1 MDTSQIESMIGHL
14 VEDAKTAPEIHT
26 LLSEV
31 ASRVGVEATPQQ
43 LAACSSFVMHYLETV
58 PYMMK
63 IAYTSA
69 CNVGLESEMGRILDM
84 VTSYWIEGDDVI
96 PDELGVIGLLDDA
109 YCSLTSLQA
118 VSDHYRL
125 LTGKHLFPDDLTGA
139 NKAMRRIIGEPYVT
153 ELDRIVV
160 RTMNETGL
168 VESVRHLAEEEKR
181 INLTSD
187 STIWNHG
194 SVGQLDTDAL
204 KDLGIVEP

>member
-1 MDTSQIESMIGHL
+1 MDTTYIESMIGRL
-14 VEDAKTAPEIHT
+14 AQDEQTVPELHE
-26 LLSEV
+26 LLSAV
-31 ASRVGVEATPQQ
+31 ASRRGVEATSKQ
-43 LAACSSFVMHYLETV
+43 LASGSAFVMNYLELV

-63 IAYTSA
+63 IAHTSA
-69 CNVGLESEMGRILDM
+69 CNVGLENEMGRILDM
-84 VTSYWIEGDDVI
+84 VISYWIEGDDVI

-125 LTGKHLFPDDLTGA
+125 LTGKHLFPDDLTSA
-139 NKAMRRIIGEPYVT
+139 NKAMRRVIGEPYVT

-168 VESVRHLAEEEKR
+168 VESVKHLADEEKR
-181 INLTSD
+181 INLTSE

-194 SVGQLDTDAL
+194 SVGQIDVNGLVS
-204 KDLGIVEP
+204 LGIIDR